1 MVLRNIE
8 INPQFEKA
16 LDLMENTRA
25 HVFITGRA
33 GTGKSTLLDYFRSV
47 TAKNLVVLA
56 PTGVAAVN
64 IAGQTIHSFFG
75 FRPDVTVEKVRRQAK
90 KKASPI
96 YKNLEA
102 IVIDEISMVR
112 ADLLDCVDQFLRING
127 RSPGAPFGGIQMI
140 LIGDLYQ
147 IPPVVV
153 GHDRALF
160 EQFYDSEFFFDAK
173 VFSEID
179 VEHLE
184 LEKIYRQ
191 SDADFIGLLNKIR
204 NKTVAG
210 KDLDRLNERVVD
222 DQLKLPRDAI
232 YLTTTNAMAEERNRT
247 ELEKLKGKPYL
258 FEAEITG
265 EIDPKSYP
273 ADKVLELKEKAQV
286 MLLNNDA
293 AGRWI
298 NGTIGTVEAINEDSL
313 EVKLADG
320 AVEEVLP
327 HKWDVWRFY
336 WDREARSVA
345 ADRVGSF
352 TQYPLRLAWAITI
365 HKSQGKTFNNVVI
378 DLGRGAFASGQ
389 LYVALSRCRSFEGIF
404 LNREIKES
412 DVRIDFR
419 VVKFITSRQY
429 ELSQQKLPLDDKV
442 DIIRKAAENSEEL
455 EIVYLKTTDEKSR
468 RVIVPESVGPMQYK
482 GKSYI
487 GMRAY
492 CLKRNEMRNFRV
504 DRILEMKK
512 DGTVIQA
519 EEGLEQEEELRINTT
534 GSTGIAGCIDV
545 ETTGLY
551 PGSDEIIELA
561 LVLFSYDRLGITGI
575 VDSYCGLREPVAEIS
590 IGAFRVHGLTRE
602 DLEGERLDLDRIKEM
617 IEQADFLV
625 AHNAAFD
632 RGFVSKVIPAA
643 KRKPWLCSMSGVS
656 WRGGRSLQALLDRHG
671 IEPEQAH
678 RALTDVE
685 GVLALL
691 SKENGLGKTYFAEML
706 NG

>member
-1 MVLRNIE
+1 MTLQNIE

-16 LDLMENTRA
+16 LELMENTGS

-33 GTGKSTLLDYFRSV
+33 GTGKSTLLEYFRSI
-47 TAKNLVVLA
+47 TEKNLVVLA

-102 IVIDEISMVR
+102 IIIDEISMVR
-112 ADLLDCVDQFLRING
+112 ADLLDCIDEFLKING
-127 RSPGAPFGGIQMI
+127 RNPGAPFGGIQMI
-140 LIGDLYQ
+140 FIGDLYQ

-160 EQFYDSEFFFDAK
+160 EQFYESEYFFDAR
-173 VFSEID
+173 VFSGIE

-191 SDADFIGLLNKIR
+191 SDSDFIELLNKIR
-204 NKTVAG
+204 NKTLTSP
-210 KDLDRLNERVVD
+210 DLERLNQRVIDEQV
-222 DQLKLPRDAI
+222 KLPRDAI
-232 YLTTTNAMAEERNRT
+232 YLTTTNAMALERNRA
-247 ELEKLKGKPYL
+247 ELGKLKGKSYI
-258 FEAEITG
+258 FEADITG
-265 EIDPKSYP
+265 QIDPKSYP
-273 ADKVLELKEKAQV
+273 ADEVLELKKKSQV
-286 MLLNNDA
+286 MLLNNDSS
-293 AGRWI
+293 GRWI
-298 NGTIGTVEAINEDSL
+298 NGTIGTVEAINEESL
-313 EVKLADG
+313 EVKLNDG
-320 AVEEVLP
+320 SVVEVLP

-336 WDREARSVA
+336 WDQEARSVA
-345 ADRVGSF
+345 ADRMGSF
-352 TQYPLRLAWAITI
+352 TQYPLKLAWAITI
-365 HKSQGKTFNNVVI
+365 HKSQGKTFDNVVI

-404 LNREIKES
+404 LKDKIKES
-412 DVRIDFR
+412 DVRLDFR
-419 VVKFITSRQY
+419 VVKFITGRQY
-429 ELSQQKLPLDDKV
+429 ELSEEKLPLDDKV
-442 DIIRKAAENSEEL
+442 KIISEAAENGEEL

-482 GKSYI
+482 GKSYL

-492 CLKRNEMRNFRV
+492 CLKRNEMRHFRV
-504 DRILEMKK
+504 DRILEIKK
-512 DGTVIQA
+512 DGAVYQV
-519 EEGLEQEEELRINTT
+519 EEDPPEAGPKKRSEPGAT
-534 GSTGIAGCIDV
+534 GVAGCIDV

-551 PGSDEIIELA
+551 PGFDEIIELA
-561 LVLFSYDRLGITGI
+561 LVLFSYDRQGITGI
-575 VDSYCGLREPVAEIS
+575 IDSYCGLREPLVEIS
-590 IGAFRVHGLTRE
+590 SGAFRVHGLTKE
-602 DLEGERLDLDRIKEM
+602 DLQGERLDLERIKDM
-617 IEQADFLV
+617 IDRADFLV

-632 RGFVSKVIPAA
+632 RGFVSKIIPAV
-643 KRKPWLCSMSGVS
+643 KRKPWFCSMSGVS

-671 IEPEQAH
+671 IVPDQAH
-678 RALTDVE
+678 RALADVE

-691 SKENGLGKTYFAEML
+691 SKVNGLGQTYFTEML